1 MNKPDQEASG
11 RVSFTKSEVHQVKK
25 ELQKSKH
32 IYIQSN
38 DPRFNYGFHDPNA
51 IQKFEKTPEVINLAQ
66 YDYSFI
72 RKDGDD
78 KNLPELISTTELASF
93 QNLEDMEEFY
103 RQKHPNLPDEY
114 YGVMARYSTGNPIT
128 KKEVKNSV
136 KKVKKNPKKQLPVG
150 ITMNRGDY
158 TLTFD

>member
-1 MNKPDQEASG
+1 MNKPEL
-11 RVSFTKSEVHQVKK
+11 HQVKK

-32 IYIQSN
+32 VYIQSN
-38 DPRFNYGFHDPNA
+38 DPRFNYGFHKEDD
-51 IQKFEKTPEVINLAQ
+51 IQEFNKTPEVINLAQ

-72 RKDGDD
+72 RQDGDD
-78 KNLPELISTTELASF
+78 KKLPELISTTELASF

-128 KKEVKNSV
+128 KKEVKNSI

>member
-1 MNKPDQEASG
+1 MNKVQIKKQLQE
-11 RVSFTKSEVHQVKK
+11 
-25 ELQKSKH
+25 SKH
-32 IYIQSN
+32 IFIQSN
-38 DPRFNYGFHDPNA
+38 DPRFNYGFHKEDD
-51 IQKFEKTPEVINLAQ
+51 IQEFKQTPEVINLSQ

-72 RKDGDD
+72 RQDGDE
-78 KNLPELISTTELASF
+78 KKLPELISTSELASF

-128 KKEVKNSV
+128 KKEVKNSI

-150 ITMNRGDY
+150 ISVAYGDY
-158 TLTFD
+158 TLDFD

>member
-1 MNKPDQEASG
+1 MNKVA
-11 RVSFTKSEVHQVKK
+11 VKK

-38 DPRFNYGFHDPNA
+38 DPRFNYGFHKEED
-51 IQKFEKTPEVINLAQ
+51 IEDFQKIPEVINLAQ
-66 YDYSFI
+66 YDYSFV
-72 RKDGDD
+72 RNDGDD

-128 KKEVKNSV
+128 KKEVKNSI
-136 KKVKKNPKKQLPVG
+136 KKVKKNPKKSLPVG
-150 ITMNRGDY
+150 MSVAHGNY
-158 TLTFD
+158 TVKFD